1 MRTRK
6 GGLQQMD
13 SRTIS
18 LVRTTFKAVAAV
30 EGGPAKL
37 TRSFYAILFAR
48 NPAVRDLFPASMD
61 SQRDKLLTAIAY
73 AIDQL
78 ENLDRL
84 LPFLAQL
91 GRDHRKYGI
100 VDAHYAAV
108 GDALITALE
117 QFAGNEI
124 WTDEVDAAWREA
136 IGVIAGTMI
145 DGADADSGPPV
156 WQGTVVDHIRVL
168 DDVSVVR
175 MKLDEPMDYE
185 AGQYVSV
192 SVPSRPRMWRYLSPA
207 IPANPAGE
215 IEFHIRRVSSGWVS
229 PAIVANT
236 AVGDRWTLGS
246 PLGGL
251 TRHIAQG
258 RDRLLIASGTGI
270 APLRA
275 QLMEMAARTEN
286 PRVSVYYGGRY
297 PCDLYDMPTLEQI
310 ASTNPWLS
318 VVGVVEEQTDP
329 WWYEGPDMHVTGTP
343 PVVGQLGK
351 VVAERGDWAGH
362 DIAIVGSPSMIN
374 TTKFRLQGAGGDLSA
389 STHDPW

>member
-1 MRTRK
+1 
-6 GGLQQMD
+6 MD

-30 EGGPAKL
+30 DGGPEKL

-78 ENLDRL
+78 EDLDRL

-136 IGVIAGTMI
+136 VGVIAGTMI
-145 DGADADSGPPV
+145 DGANADDGPPV
-156 WQGTVVDHIRVL
+156 WEGTVVDHIRVL
-168 DDVSVVR
+168 EDVSVVR
-175 MKLDEPMDYE
+175 MKLDEPMDYA

-207 IPANPAGE
+207 IPANHAGE

-236 AVGDRWTLGS
+236 APGDRWTLGS

-251 TRHIAQG
+251 TRHTAQG

-275 QLMEMAARTEN
+275 QLMEMAAHTDN
-286 PRVSVYYGGRY
+286 PRVSVFYGGRY
-297 PCDLYDMPTLEQI
+297 PCDLYDMFTLAQI

-318 VVGVVEEQTDP
+318 VVGVVEENTDP
-329 WWYEGPDMHVTGTP
+329 WWYEGPNMLLTDTP
-343 PVVGQLGK
+343 PIVGQIGK
-351 VVAERGDWAGH
+351 VVAQQGAWADH
-362 DIAIVGSPSMIN
+362 DIQIVGSPSMIN
-374 TTKFRLQGAGGDLSA
+374 TTKFRLQGAGVDMSA
-389 STHDPW
+389 ISHDPW